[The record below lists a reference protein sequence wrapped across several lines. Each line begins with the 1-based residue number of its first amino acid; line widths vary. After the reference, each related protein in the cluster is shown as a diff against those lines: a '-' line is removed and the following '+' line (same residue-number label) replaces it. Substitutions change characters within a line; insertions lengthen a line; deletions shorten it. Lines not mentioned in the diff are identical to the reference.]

1 MRRIVNILAK
11 MVSAIVLALIFL
23 LAAAPIS
30 QGLFGHQHY
39 QNLVRLVALVQMGIA
54 WANFLLALMK
64 GFRDAAGNAL
74 SLIIGSVVGV
84 AAWFVCY
91 KLGDYQGAL
100 LGMALVP
107 ALSDWWAFC
116 PRILAPVLR
125 IGVPGATTELGYRA
139 AFMVSLAATARLGV
153 VALATHSYVLQL
165 LRYVFLISLS
175 IGWACEIMVGHLVGA
190 GEFRTAHQLVR
201 KGLRNGVLASG
212 TLAVLAAACAPWLMR
227 AFTRDPAVIASAQT
241 LLWIACALETGRV
254 ANMVVLGAL
263 RATGDAIYPTL
274 ASMASL
280 VLVLGLGSVV
290 LGRMFGLPGIF
301 AAYAADECIRS
312 LIMLHRWE
320 THGWVRHAREI
331 LVRMRTPGAETRF

>member
-1 MRRIVNILAK
+1 M
-11 MVSAIVLALIFL
+11 MVMHGVHLL
-23 LAAAPIS
+23 LAFVLMRGVGS
-30 QGLFGHQHY
+30 WDGLGLTGYAIGLTVSRAVGLAMHLHFWRQ
-39 QNLVRLVALVQMGIA
+39 RLQ
-54 WANFLLALMK
+54 
-64 GFRDAAGNAL
+64 
-74 SLIIGSVVGV
+74 
-84 AAWFVCY
+84 
-91 KLGDYQGAL
+91 
-100 LGMALVP
+100 LVP
-107 ALSDWWAFC
+107 RQRDWWVC
-116 PRILAPVLR
+116 PPRALWPVLR
-125 IGVPGATTELGYRA
+125 IGGPGASLEMVYRL
-139 AFMVSLAATARLGV
+139 AFMMSLAAAARLGV
-153 VALATHSYVLQL
+153 AELATQAYVLQVL
-165 LRYVFLISLS
+165 KYVLLISMS

-212 TLAVLAAACAPWLMR
+212 SLALLAAATAPWLMR

-280 VLVLGLGSVV
+280 VLVLGVGSVV